1 MNRIN
6 DKIYI
11 LIDRTNQY
19 RDKLIDKQLLD
30 GRINKVKKQRRK
42 ERKMRD
48 TINKY

>member
-30 GRINKVKKQRRK
+30 GRINKSEKTEKKRK
-42 ERKMRD
+42 KDERYDK
-48 TINKY
+48 